1 MEKSYRSTLSIY
13 KRILEQFNPA
23 LEKLVYLGAKY
34 MQAFHA
40 LSEAADVYFTEIQ
53 KIGEQALQSSTSQIL
68 GEILI
73 QMSGTQMH
81 LNRNLEVVLIGP
93 INPWFCHVPNE
104 VSSDSD
110 SEEASEPVPSPSEAQ
125 TLHVDLLQHMEKNTK
140 LDVQFINDSR
150 QRYEREY
157 QRRATVVE
165 KCMSDLWR
173 MERTRDR
180 NIQQMKVEN
189 EMEAKE
195 NSNLSRVKE
204 NLRHLHAEMHAFV
217 TESQEAAE
225 LEEKRRYRFL
235 AEKHQLLSSTFLQFY
250 TRAQTI
256 IQTNAP
262 LWKEQLEATRNP
274 AQNFLSS
281 SHSQG
286 HPAGHLTPTHL
297 EMPQRPLGD
306 FSSVTAAR
314 SSSPFVQG
322 ASEIFPSLHP
332 DPRRRGL
339 PRTPSVG
346 EIIQER
352 DELQANGSLST
363 GQRSRSSSFGE
374 QAAGRAEAEG
384 KAEKSNSTLKVQAIA
399 SHAAGSN
406 QTLLQFS
413 LGDIV
418 TVLIP
423 ESQNG
428 WLYGKL
434 DGTSMSGWFPEA
446 FVKPL
451 ETAQDPVETVP
462 RAFPL
467 RSSHSIEEHLN
478 RPSAPSAGDYRTNPS
493 RSQSPNPSLALL
505 GAGSRRS
512 STASAAGSTD
522 AKKPPAGW
530 EHPPELFPKGT
541 NPFAT
546 VKLRPTVTNDRS
558 APIIR

>member
-1 MEKSYRSTLSIY
+1 
-13 KRILEQFNPA
+13 
-23 LEKLVYLGAKY
+23 KY

-81 LNRNLEVVLIGP
+81 LNRNLEVV
-93 INPWFCHVPNE
+93 
-104 VSSDSD
+104 
-110 SEEASEPVPSPSEAQ
+110 AQ

-180 NIQQMKVEN
+180 NIQQM
-189 EMEAKE
+189 
-195 NSNLSRVKE
+195 KE

-297 EMPQRPLGD
+297 EMVRERKAASWGG
-306 FSSVTAAR
+306 SSL
-314 SSSPFVQG
+314 
-322 ASEIFPSLHP
+322 EM
-332 DPRRRGL
+332 
-339 PRTPSVG
+339 PRTSLSPY
-346 EIIQER
+346 
-352 DELQANGSLST
+352 LAGSLST

-434 DGTSMSGWFPEA
+434 DGTSI
-446 FVKPL
+446 
-451 ETAQDPVETVP
+451 
-462 RAFPL
+462 AFPL

-522 AKKPPAGW
+522 AKVMI
-530 EHPPELFPKGT
+530 FFMRT

>member
-1 MEKSYRSTLSIY
+1 
-13 KRILEQFNPA
+13 
-23 LEKLVYLGAKY
+23 KY

-81 LNRNLEVVLIGP
+81 LNRNLEVV
-93 INPWFCHVPNE
+93 
-104 VSSDSD
+104 
-110 SEEASEPVPSPSEAQ
+110 AQ

-180 NIQQMKVEN
+180 NIQQM
-189 EMEAKE
+189 
-195 NSNLSRVKE
+195 KE

-297 EMPQRPLGD
+297 EMVRERKAASWGG
-306 FSSVTAAR
+306 SSLEMSDLWGR
-314 SSSPFVQG
+314 
-322 ASEIFPSLHP
+322 IFK
-332 DPRRRGL
+332 DRRRSL
-339 PRTPSVG
+339 PRTPSV
-346 EIIQER
+346 
-352 DELQANGSLST
+352 GSLST

-462 RAFPL
+462 RYYEPEAFPL

-522 AKKPPAGW
+522 AKVMI
-530 EHPPELFPKGT
+530 FFMRT

>member
-1 MEKSYRSTLSIY
+1 MWTCCSIWR
-13 KRILEQFNPA
+13 KTPSW
-23 LEKLVYLGAKY
+23 
-34 MQAFHA
+34 MC
-40 LSEAADVYFTEIQ
+40 
-53 KIGEQALQSSTSQIL
+53 SSLT
-68 GEILI
+68 
-73 QMSGTQMH
+73 
-81 LNRNLEVVLIGP
+81 
-93 INPWFCHVPNE
+93 
-104 VSSDSD
+104 
-110 SEEASEPVPSPSEAQ
+110 
-125 TLHVDLLQHMEKNTK
+125 
-140 LDVQFINDSR
+140 R

-180 NIQQMKVEN
+180 NIQQM
-189 EMEAKE
+189 
-195 NSNLSRVKE
+195 KE

-339 PRTPSVG
+339 PRTPSV
-346 EIIQER
+346 
-352 DELQANGSLST
+352 GSLST

>member
-1 MEKSYRSTLSIY
+1 
-13 KRILEQFNPA
+13 
-23 LEKLVYLGAKY
+23 KY

-81 LNRNLEVVLIGP
+81 LNRNLEVV
-93 INPWFCHVPNE
+93 
-104 VSSDSD
+104 
-110 SEEASEPVPSPSEAQ
+110 AQ

-180 NIQQMKVEN
+180 NIQQM
-189 EMEAKE
+189 
-195 NSNLSRVKE
+195 KE

-297 EMPQRPLGD
+297 EMVRERKRSLKKKKKRPKTLT
-306 FSSVTAAR
+306 SL
-314 SSSPFVQG
+314 SPYL
-322 ASEIFPSLHP
+322 A
-332 DPRRRGL
+332 
-339 PRTPSVG
+339 
-346 EIIQER
+346 
-352 DELQANGSLST
+352 GSLST

-522 AKKPPAGW
+522 AKVMI
-530 EHPPELFPKGT
+530 FFMRT